1 MARYKTDEDPN
12 LSFERII
19 ALEQQ
24 IRLLTEAHAELKL
37 RTERDRALAL
47 LEFGYYTQETLP
59 DYLRRLL

>member
-1 MARYKTDEDPN
+1 MANHGADDPN
-12 LSFERII
+12 ITFERVIL
-19 ALEQQ
+19 LEQQ
-24 IRLLTEAHAELKL
+24 IRMLTEAHAEIKL